1 MRYALGA
8 HHSLVMPGLVP
19 GIHVFRASRKTW
31 MAGTSP
37 AMTVLSKRGLVA
49 GAVAHFGESKP
60 DTDER
65 KIDPLMAKRKKPGP
79 PLQLHNGQ
87 RWGETT

>member
-65 KIDPLMAKRKKPGP
+65 KIDPLMAKRKNPF
-79 PLQLHNGQ
+79 LHRQLHNDQ
-87 RWGETT
+87 RWGDTT